1 MSSMQADDIYVP
13 HSLIGYRSNNIYF
26 LKREC
31 VGIIITQE
39 YSILFNEWL
48 VMTKKRKLF
57 HGKDFHYY

>member
-1 MSSMQADDIYVP
+1 MQADDIYVP

-48 VMTKKRKLF
+48 VMTKKKKTFPR
-57 HGKDFHYY
+57 